1 MLRGFA
7 AVDARKYRREAD
19 EKIAGADEHPAHWV
33 TDGQSSGHWRDCGS
47 SAIGA
52 DRNAREAGSG
62 RGRNVLAAGSGL
74 TDAGLLLQADAAE
87 QRASDIHRGATGDFR
102 PGFGSDDLSHATRS
116 GRTGKQYNVWIG
128 GQRLEREHQCRPAR
142 GSSTEGWGCLG

>member
-19 EKIAGADEHPAHWV
+19 KKIAGADEQLAHWI
-33 TDGQSSGHWRDCGS
+33 TDGQSSGHRRDCGS
-47 SAIGA
+47 RAVGA

-74 TDAGLLLQADAAE
+74 AAAGLLLQADATE
-87 QRASDIHRGATGDFR
+87 QRASDIHRGAAGVFG
-102 PGFGSDDLSHATRS
+102 PGFG
-116 GRTGKQYNVWIG
+116 
-128 GQRLEREHQCRPAR
+128 
-142 GSSTEGWGCLG
+142 